1 MPDLL
6 VKSVSDADKKKL
18 RLQAARHGH
27 SMQEELRT
35 IIHKGLNPSS
45 GQSFFDALKEAFDGL
60 EDEGFVLPERRA
72 PRPAPSFE

>member
-18 RLQAARHGH
+18 RVQAARHGH

-35 IIHKGLNPSS
+35 IIHNGVNPS
-45 GQSFFDALKEAFDGL
+45 GAQSFYKALKEAFDGL
-60 EDEGFVLPERRA
+60 EDEDFTLPERRV
-72 PRPAPSFE
+72 PRHAPSFE

>member
-35 IIHKGLNPSS
+35 IIHNGVNPSS
-45 GQSFFDALKEAFDGL
+45 GQSFYQALKEAFDGL
-60 EDEGFVLPERRA
+60 EDDGFTLPERHV
-72 PRPAPSFE
+72 PRHAPSFE

>member
-35 IIHKGLNPSS
+35 IIHNGVNPSG
-45 GQSFFDALKEAFDGL
+45 GQSFYEALKEAFDGL
-60 EDEGFVLPERRA
+60 EDEGFTLPERRA
-72 PRPAPSFE
+72 PRHAPSFE